1 MQTRMGSQKILDAPA
16 TMDRVLVPD
25 HHDGARNTTAQMLK
39 KGHDFL
45 ARECVV
51 IGLQTQLDLAFPWT
65 DADGTHPV
73 EAFIVFDTR
82 ANDRRFTA
90 RGPRP
95 FERRNQRKATFI
107 EKNKRR
113 AELVPLFL
121 YVARCTVSNVQS
133 PRHRGA
139 THAVAVVGNSTRGVA

>member
-1 MQTRMGSQKILDAPA
+1 MGNQKILDDPA

-25 HHDGARNTTAQMLK
+25 HHDGPRNKSEQMLE
-39 KGHDFL
+39 KGNDFL

-51 IGLQTQLDLAFPWT
+51 IGLQIQLDLAFPRT
-65 DADGTHPV
+65 DADGANQV
-73 EAFIVFDTR
+73 EAFIVFDTC

-95 FERRNQRKATFI
+95 VERRDQRKATFI
-107 EKNKRR
+107 EKTKRR
-113 AELVPLFL
+113 AELLPLFL
-121 YVARCTVSNVQS
+121 YVARCNVSNVQS

-139 THAVAVVGNSTRGVA
+139 THAVAVVGNSTRDVA